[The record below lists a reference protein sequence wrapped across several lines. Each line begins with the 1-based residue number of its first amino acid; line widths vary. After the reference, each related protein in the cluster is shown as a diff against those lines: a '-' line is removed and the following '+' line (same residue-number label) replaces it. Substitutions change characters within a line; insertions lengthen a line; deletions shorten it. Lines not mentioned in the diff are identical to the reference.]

1 MLSVLIKALSFT
13 FIIALGILLR
23 KRGVGES
30 AVEIVQILMLNVTLP
45 AAIIV
50 NFASLEKM
58 TASMM
63 VLPLVGAGM
72 AFSIMLLTMLACRKA
87 SRDDKIS
94 FCNIVPGTNIG
105 NFCLP
110 FVQSFFPA
118 AGTVALCLYD
128 VGNSIFCLGGGYA
141 SISAYAGGSKDK
153 FSIKRFIRTLLSSF
167 PLDIYLLLFVL
178 SIIGIRPPQVLAEF
192 VTPISEANAFIAMMM
207 LGLSFH
213 LELKKEYI
221 RKIFLL
227 LGSRY
232 GVAAIVSL
240 LLWFFAP
247 LDLLTKKVIIMILFG
262 PANTVAGAYAAMA
275 DGDSGLVSCVTSL
288 SIPCSMVALTSLLF
302 IFGLN

>member
-1 MLSVLIKALSFT
+1 MLSVLVKALSFT

-30 AVEIVQILMLNVTLP
+30 AVEIIQILMLNVTLP
-45 AAIIV
+45 AAIICS
-50 NFASLEKM
+50 FASLEKL
-58 TASMM
+58 TPSMM
-63 VLPLVGAGM
+63 ILPLVGAVI
-72 AFSIMLLTMLACRKA
+72 AFSVMVLTMLVLRKS

-94 FCNIVPGTNIG
+94 FCNIIPGTNIG

-118 AGTVALCLYD
+118 EGIVTLCLYD

-153 FSIKRFIRTLLSSF
+153 FSIKKFLRTLLSSF
-167 PLDIYLLLFVL
+167 PLDVYLVLFIL
-178 SIIGIRPPQVLAEF
+178 AIIGIRPPQILANF
-192 VTPISEANAFIAMMM
+192 VQPIADANAFIAMMM

-221 RKIFLL
+221 RKIILL

-232 GVAAIVSL
+232 GVATIISL

-247 LDLLTKKVIIMILFG
+247 FNTITKEVIIMILFG
-262 PANTVAGAYAAMA
+262 PVNTVAGAYAAMC

-288 SIPCSMVALTSLLF
+288 SIPCSMIALTSLLF

>member
-1 MLSVLIKALSFT
+1 MLSVLTTALSFT
-13 FIIALGILLR
+13 FIIILGIII
-23 KRGVGES
+23 KNHGVSES
-30 AVEIVQILMLNVTLP
+30 AVDLVRNLMLNVTLP

-50 NFASLEKM
+50 NFASLEEM
-58 TASMM
+58 SASLM
-63 VLPLVGAGM
+63 VLPLVGM
-72 AFSIMLLTMLACRKA
+72 VIAFGIMLLTMLAVRKA
-87 SRDDKIS
+87 PRNDKLS
-94 FCNIVPGTNIG
+94 FCHVVPGTNIG

-128 VGNSIFCLGGGYA
+128 VGNSVFCLGGGHA
-141 SISAYAGGSKDK
+141 SISAFVGVEKHK
-153 FSIKRFIRTLLSSF
+153 FSIKQFIKTLLSSF
-167 PLDIYLLLFVL
+167 PLDLYLGLFVL
-178 SIIGIRPPQVLAEF
+178 SLFGIRPPQILANF
-192 VTPISEANAFIAMMM
+192 VEPISQANAFVAMMM

-213 LELKKEYI
+213 LELKKEYVK
-221 RKIFLL
+221 KIVLL

-247 LDLLTKKVIIMILFG
+247 LDTLTKEVIIMILFG
-262 PANTVAGAYAAMA
+262 PVNTVAGAYTAMC